1 MHSRKVMA
9 TISIAIT
16 LLSFTFYFFD
26 KTAGGAIPRSNVL
39 KGGKQSAGGDTNIL
53 LLGLDSRRD
62 NNGNDLPRKLLDLM
76 HVGSSSSVGGYN
88 TNTMILIHI
97 PANGKNAVA
106 ISIPRDDYVAVAG
119 WGMQKIKEAYGLAKY
134 NSENALLKKGVANP
148 LREKESRDAVNL
160 VGFYDIATALGG
172 IQVCLRHAVND
183 SQYSGA
189 IFPAGLQTIS
199 GVQALEFVRQRH
211 GLPNG
216 DLDRTHRQQAF
227 ITGSLLTV
235 AKKDVVIDSG
245 WDVLGFLPQAKALT
259 GGHITFHTLPI
270 EGYALRNG
278 QDVNI
283 IDIPTV
289 RKFVHD
295 LFYPAPKIIG
305 GMGGGFF
312 VAIQSSVVPVIG
324 VAIFTICT
332 VGGQTASSML
342 VDYVGLSPSGK
353 HRVTLIRAITAVITL
368 ASVTVAVWPQLQSA
382 TFKALNGRMNV
393 IATRPLA
400 TTFVNFLM
408 GFFVLTIALVVN
420 LARGGSIGHLPHGP
434 LVYLGGPIGVVFIA
448 VSAYTVKHLGILNFI
463 LFSVTGQL
471 IGALTLDWL
480 APTAHTKGRQ

>member
-1 MHSRKVMA
+1 MHFRKVWA
-9 TISIAIT
+9 SISIAIT
-16 LLSFTFYFFD
+16 ILSFSFYLFD
-26 KTAGGAIPRSNVL
+26 RTAGSAIPRSNVL
-39 KGGKQSAGGDTNIL
+39 KGNKQSAGGDVNIL

-76 HVGSSSSVGGYN
+76 HVGSSSSIGGYN

-106 ISIPRDDYVAVAG
+106 ISIPRDDYVSVAG

-134 NSENALLKKGVANP
+134 TSENTLLKQGVANP
-148 LREKESRDAVNL
+148 LREKQSRDAGRKATISTITSLLGVPIDHFAEVNL
-160 VGFYDIATALGG
+160 VGFYDLATALGG
-172 IQVCLRHAVND
+172 IRVCLNRAVND
-183 SQYSGA
+183 SQYSGG

-227 ITGSLLTV
+227 ITGVITKFRSQGIFGDLGKLQSLLTV

-283 IDIPTV
+283 INIPTV

-295 LFYPAPKIIG
+295 LFYPVPK
-305 GMGGGFF
+305 
-312 VAIQSSVVPVIG
+312 VTTSPQPG
-324 VAIFTICT
+324 VS
-332 VGGQTASSML
+332 ASSIPTPKPKATKFNYAHL
-342 VDYVGLSPSGK
+342 ANGTAIKGSG
-353 HRVTLIRAITAVITL
+353 I
-368 ASVTVAVWPQLQSA
+368 PC
-382 TFKALNGRMNV
+382 
-393 IATRPLA
+393 
-400 TTFVNFLM
+400 VN
-408 GFFVLTIALVVN
+408 
-420 LARGGSIGHLPHGP
+420 
-434 LVYLGGPIGVVFIA
+434 
-448 VSAYTVKHLGILNFI
+448 
-463 LFSVTGQL
+463 
-471 IGALTLDWL
+471 
-480 APTAHTKGRQ
+480 